1 MNVLRYIKI
10 GFVALTVFLGLNNY
24 RLSNKVDYLDN
35 RLAETKHALHYY
47 EGKLNDAEDNNKVLM
62 LTIDDFKES
71 NDSLV
76 KVIRKQAKELK
87 LKDKE
92 LNTVSST
99 EIVIKDT
106 ILHKIKDPNPDFL
119 VELKPNQLTTI
130 KIERKD
136 SILTHI
142 LDIKNRQDLYI
153 SERKVWRKKGFFRRL
168 FTLNFKKDLIRD
180 YQIMNTNPLIKT
192 IETRVITIY
201 L

>member
-76 KVIRKQAKELK
+76 KVIRKQAKELS
-87 LKDKE
+87 L
-92 LNTVSST
+92 
-99 EIVIKDT
+99 I
-106 ILHKIKDPNPDFL
+106 H
-119 VELKPNQLTTI
+119 
-130 KIERKD
+130 
-136 SILTHI
+136 
-142 LDIKNRQDLYI
+142 I
-153 SERKVWRKKGFFRRL
+153 SE
-168 FTLNFKKDLIRD
+168 
-180 YQIMNTNPLIKT
+180 P
-192 IETRVITIY
+192 TRP
-201 L
+201 

>member
-76 KVIRKQAKELK
+76 QVIRKQAKELK

-106 ILHKIKDPNPDFL
+106 ILHKIKDPNPDF
-119 VELKPNQLTTI
+119 
-130 KIERKD
+130 
-136 SILTHI
+136 
-142 LDIKNRQDLYI
+142 
-153 SERKVWRKKGFFRRL
+153 
-168 FTLNFKKDLIRD
+168 
-180 YQIMNTNPLIKT
+180 
-192 IETRVITIY
+192 
-201 L
+201 